1 MSARDHIGR
10 DRIGAALGAQPMTG
24 DGAHGAAS
32 ASEADADRA
41 YVAERRESVAAR
53 APFVYS
59 LLLFFGV
66 IATTIEF
73 FAYPAR
79 RQVMLFA
86 FGGYA
91 LTCLATIALV
101 RRHRERATEL
111 SVLANTLL
119 ILLTAGYYAP
129 THAAAEAC
137 AMTLVLFL
145 AALPLVNGAGPAI
158 QALSCLGALIGYSF
172 ALIAGAVPQ
181 LPTVYGLTAVAG
193 ATAVTVLGA
202 YLLDQQRRTAFQG
215 REALR
220 AGEERLREML
230 ERYRA
235 LYENNPVMYFTV
247 EADGTVR
254 SVNRFGAE
262 QLGYEVGDLLG
273 RSVMTVFAPED
284 RADIQMQLER
294 CIAELGNVAHWECRK
309 VRKDG
314 SELWVRESA
323 RALRDG
329 DGRIVILIVCEDATE
344 RKQAEAAARRHQAAL
359 AHVGR
364 LSLMGEM
371 ASGLAHELNQPLAA
385 IVNFTRGCER
395 RLRAS
400 GAADP
405 DMLDALEQVSSQA
418 LRAGEIIRSI
428 RQFVR
433 KEDSNLAWV
442 DVNDLVRTVAQL
454 ADPEGRQQGVRIQL
468 ALTPSLP
475 KVCVNGIQIEQVIL
489 NLMRNGFDAMEDES
503 LSEKTLSIHT
513 AAPGEARVEVAISDT
528 GTGLRGDL
536 VDRIFDPFFS
546 TKPSGLGLGLSIS
559 RSIVEAHGGKLWVED
574 NPGGGSTFRFSIGT
588 GAAAGSMSLR

>member
-1 MSARDHIGR
+1 MSARNHIGR
-10 DRIGAALGAQPMTG
+10 NRIDAALAGRPMID
-24 DGAHGAAS
+24 DGPRTANES
-32 ASEADADRA
+32 VSDVNYDRA
-41 YVAERRESVAAR
+41 YIAERRESVAAR
-53 APFVYS
+53 AAFVYL

-66 IATTIEF
+66 FATTLEF

-86 FGGYA
+86 FAGYA
-91 LTCLATIALV
+91 LTCVVTIAVV
-101 RRHRERATEL
+101 RRRRHWATTVSML
-111 SVLANTLL
+111 SNNLL
-119 ILLTAGYYAP
+119 ILFTVGYYVP

-137 AMTLVLFL
+137 ALTLVLFL
-145 AALPLVNGAGPAI
+145 AALPLVNGAGPGV
-158 QALSCLGALIGYSF
+158 QALSGVGALVAYF
-172 ALIAGAVPQ
+172 LALTAGAVPQ

-202 YLLDQQRRTAFQG
+202 YLLDQQRRVAFHR

-220 AGEERLREML
+220 ASEDRLRGML

-247 EADGTVR
+247 AADGTVR

-262 QLGYEVGDLLG
+262 QLGYEVNDLLG

-294 CIAELGNVAHWECRK
+294 CIADLGTVAHWECRK

-314 SELWVRESA
+314 GELWVRESA
-323 RALRDG
+323 RALRDS
-329 DGRIVILIVCEDATE
+329 DGRILILIVCEDATE
-344 RKQAEAAARRHQAAL
+344 RKQAEAASRLHQAAL

-364 LSLMGEM
+364 VSLMGEM
-371 ASGLAHELNQPLAA
+371 ASGLAHELNQPLSA
-385 IVNFTRGCER
+385 IVNFTRGCQR
-395 RLRAS
+395 RLRAR
-400 GAADP
+400 GIEDA

-433 KEDSNLAWV
+433 KEESNLAWV
-442 DVNDLVRTVAQL
+442 DLNDLVRNVAQL

-468 ALTPSLP
+468 TLAPSMP
-475 KVCVNGIQIEQVIL
+475 KVYVNSIQIEQVIL
-489 NLMRNGFDAMEDES
+489 NLMRNGFDAMEDEA
-503 LSEKTLSIHT
+503 LSKKTLSIHT
-513 AAPGEARVEVAISDT
+513 TAPGDAGVGVAISDT

-546 TKPSGLGLGLSIS
+546 TKASGLGLGLSIS
-559 RSIVEAHGGKLWVED
+559 RSIVEAHGGRLWAEP
-574 NPGGGSTFRFSIGT
+574 NPGGGSTFRFCIGT
-588 GAAAGSMSLR
+588 RGSDRG